1 MGPRGLQAEGSKAS
15 GSEQGERRGS
25 FSPNLHPSPIIIEQL
40 WAAVASHLSR
50 RHSQSREGA
59 DAHCGVRIAV
69 APGER
74 RLSLGK
80 AGLLVFYLIGRTG
93 PAVVV
98 RGPWRRRKPVRGEN
112 GTMGT
117 ATGTDATKG
126 DILGHPRG
134 LWWLF
139 TIEMW
144 ERFAYYGMRALLV
157 LYLTKFFLFSDD
169 FSYGLYG
176 AFTSLVYL
184 TPLVGGLLAD
194 KYLGSRK
201 AVGFGA
207 VLMTIGYLLLSYG
220 GPAPKPVLVYGDQT
234 FPMTIV
240 EEEGRTQRYVEL
252 ADGRH
257 LLRPN
262 SDGAIVVEGSD
273 SSVLPAELE
282 KGSYRFDAERD
293 PFWVDMMFLALAIV
307 IIGNG
312 FFKPN
317 ISTMVGALYA
327 AGDGR
332 RDGGFT
338 IFYMGINLG
347 SIFSTILSPL
357 IAVNFGFAYGFL
369 SAALGMALSWII
381 NEISTR
387 KLGELGAPPDREALR
402 KPVLAGLS
410 REWTI
415 YVLAVLSVALV
426 WLLIQYQK
434 VAGAFL
440 IGSTIVAFIGV
451 VGYSFIYCTRVERDR
466 MLVAVILTMFSI
478 LFWALFEQAGSSLT
492 LFAERNTDRVIEILG
507 WTYEMPAGQVQVFN
521 PLFVVLLA
529 VPFSVM
535 WTRLAAKG
543 REPSTPVKFSLGLM
557 QVGLGFLVLVW
568 GSQMTVGADFKV
580 PLVWLA
586 LAYLLHTTGELCLS
600 PVGLSMITKLS
611 VPRLVGLM
619 MGVWFLS
626 SSLAQYAGGLIARL
640 ASVETVGGEVLD
652 PGKALATYLD
662 VFWTIGWVAVV
673 IGVFLFLISPF
684 IRRMMHGVN

>member
-1 MGPRGLQAEGSKAS
+1 
-15 GSEQGERRGS
+15 
-25 FSPNLHPSPIIIEQL
+25 
-40 WAAVASHLSR
+40 
-50 RHSQSREGA
+50 
-59 DAHCGVRIAV
+59 
-69 APGER
+69 
-74 RLSLGK
+74 
-80 AGLLVFYLIGRTG
+80 
-93 PAVVV
+93 
-98 RGPWRRRKPVRGEN
+98 
-112 GTMGT
+112 MGT
-117 ATGTDATKG
+117 ATGTDAKNG

-157 LYLTKFFLFSDD
+157 LYLTKFFFFSDD

-194 KYLGSRK
+194 KYLGQRK

-207 VLMTIGYLLLSYG
+207 ILMAAGYFLLSYG
-220 GPAPKPVLVYGDQT
+220 GPAPKPILVYEGNSY
-234 FPMTIV
+234 PLEIV
-240 EEEGRTQRYVEL
+240 EEGAHTQRYVLLE
-252 ADGRH
+252 DGRH
-257 LLRPN
+257 ALRPN
-262 SDGAIVVEGSD
+262 SDGAIIVENAAGSG
-273 SSVLPAELE
+273 LPAELK
-282 KGSYRFDAERD
+282 KGSYRFAAERD

-357 IAVNFGFAYGFL
+357 IAAQFGFAYGFL
-369 SAALGMALSWII
+369 SAAIGMALSWII

-387 KLGELGAPPDREALR
+387 KLGDLGAPPDPETL
-402 KPVLAGLS
+402 KQPLFLGLS

-415 YVLAVLSVALV
+415 YLLALLSVAFV
-426 WLLIQYQK
+426 WLLVQYQK
-434 VAGAFL
+434 IAGTFL
-440 IGSTIVAFIGV
+440 IVSTIIAFIGV
-451 VGYSFIYCTRVERDR
+451 VGYSVIYCSRIERDR

-568 GSQMTVGADFKV
+568 GSQMSVGPDFKV
-580 PLVWLA
+580 PLIWLA

-626 SSLAQYAGGLIARL
+626 SSLAQYAAGLIAKL
-640 ASVETVGGEVLD
+640 SAVETVGGEVLD
-652 PGKALATYLD
+652 PGQALATYLD
-662 VFWTIGWVAVV
+662 VFWTIGLVAVV
-673 IGVFLFLISPF
+673 IGVFLFLISPL